1 MTSVHR
7 NLHVEATPAR
17 GRPAAQI
24 APTARHAASA
34 PVSDDELEKRFAP
47 VFATIAAGAVNRE
60 RNRVLPFEEIG
71 LLKEAGF
78 GALRVPVAFGGLG
91 ATLRQTFDL
100 LISLAAADSNLPQ
113 ALRVHFNVVEDL
125 RLKKDEAV
133 SAQWLKA
140 IAEGAIIGGATTE
153 PGVGAVDRYRTA
165 VTSGPTGLQLNGV
178 KYYTTGTLYA
188 DHLIVA
194 ADQEGKR
201 ISLLV
206 DTHQPGV
213 TVHDDWDGFGQR
225 LTASG
230 TAEFNDVTVTRD
242 RILGPGYGTEG
253 RTFGTAHVQL
263 ILLATL
269 AGIGRR
275 AAADAA
281 DWIRARTRTFTHA
294 VAELPRNDPLV
305 QQVVG
310 KLFAAAFGARAAVL
324 AAVDELARTLD
335 VRHDV
340 PQQLDASELAAA
352 QAQAVVINLVLEAT
366 AELFEVGGASLT
378 SDKLAI
384 DRHWRNARTI
394 ASHNPAIFKLRAIGA
409 HELNG
414 EGLPYAWSAGV
425 RPAKQNG
432 G

>member
-1 MTSVHR
+1 MTSVDR
-7 NLHVEATPAR
+7 NLHAEAIAGR
-17 GRPAAQI
+17 GRPAVRTA
-24 APTARHAASA
+24 ATARHKARP
-34 PVSDDELEKRFAP
+34 PVSDEELAKRFAP
-47 VFATIAAGAVNRE
+47 VFETIAAGAVDRE
-60 RNRVLPFEEIG
+60 RNGKLPFEEIG

-100 LISLAAADSNLPQ
+100 LITLAAADSNLPQ

-125 RLKKDEAV
+125 ALKKEEAV
-133 SAQWLKA
+133 RARWLTA
-140 IAEGAIIGGATTE
+140 IAEGAIIGGAATE
-153 PGVGAVDRYRTA
+153 PGLGAVDRYRTA
-165 VTSGPTGLQLNGV
+165 VTSGPAGLRLDGV

-194 ADQEGKR
+194 ADQDGKR

-213 TVHDDWDGFGQR
+213 TVYDDWDGFGQR

-230 TAEFNDVTVTRD
+230 TAEFKDVKVTED

-269 AGIGRR
+269 AGIARR

-281 DWIRARTRTFTHA
+281 DWIRGRTRTFTHA
-294 VAELPRNDPLV
+294 VADLPRNDPLV

-310 KLFAAAFGARAAVL
+310 RLSAAAFGARAAVL

-335 VRHDV
+335 GRHDV

-352 QAQAVVINLVLEAT
+352 QAQAIVINLVLEAT

-378 SDKLAI
+378 SGKLAI

-409 HELNG
+409 YELNG
-414 EGLPYAWSAGV
+414 EELPYAWSAGV
-425 RPAKQNG
+425 RPAKQHG

>member
-1 MTSVHR
+1 MTSVDR
-7 NLHVEATPAR
+7 NLHAEAIPGRSRPVAR
-17 GRPAAQI
+17 TAA
-24 APTARHAASA
+24 TARHKARP
-34 PVSDDELEKRFAP
+34 PVSDEELAKRFAP
-47 VFATIAAGAVNRE
+47 VFETIAAGAVDRE
-60 RNRVLPFEEIG
+60 RNGKLPFEEIG

-100 LISLAAADSNLPQ
+100 LITLAAADSNLPQ

-125 RLKKDEAV
+125 ALKKEEAV
-133 SAQWLKA
+133 KARWLTA
-140 IAEGAIIGGATTE
+140 IAEGAIIGGAATE

-165 VTSGPTGLQLNGV
+165 VTSGPAGLRLDGV

-194 ADQEGKR
+194 ADQDGKR

-213 TVHDDWDGFGQR
+213 TVYDDWDGFGQR

-230 TAEFNDVTVTRD
+230 TAEFKDVKVPQD

-269 AGIGRR
+269 AGIARR

-281 DWIRARTRTFTHA
+281 DWIRGRTRTFTHA
-294 VAELPRNDPLV
+294 VADLPRNDPLV

-335 VRHDV
+335 GRHDV
-340 PQQLDASELAAA
+340 PRQLDASELAAA
-352 QAQAVVINLVLEAT
+352 QAQAIVINLVLEAT

-378 SDKLAI
+378 SGKLAI

-409 HELNG
+409 YELNG
-414 EGLPYAWSAGV
+414 EELPYAWSAGV
-425 RPAKQNG
+425 RPAKQHG

>member
-1 MTSVHR
+1 MTIH
-7 NLHVEATPAR
+7 
-17 GRPAAQI
+17 I
-24 APTARHAASA
+24 ASPTK
-34 PVSDDELEKRFAP
+34 SDDELQTRFAP
-47 VFATIAAGAVNRE
+47 IFEMIAAGAVARE
-60 RNRVLPFEEIG
+60 RNRTLPFDEIR

-78 GALRVPVAFGGLG
+78 GALRVPVEFGGLG

-100 LISLAAADSNLPQ
+100 LIGLAAADSNLPQ
-113 ALRVHFNVVEDL
+113 ALRAHFNLVEDL
-125 RLKKDEAV
+125 RLNKDETVKARWLRTIANGALFGVAV
-133 SAQWLKA
+133 
-140 IAEGAIIGGATTE
+140 TE

-165 VTSGPTGLQLNGV
+165 VTSEGAALRLNGT

-194 ADQEGKR
+194 ADRDGKR
-201 ISLLV
+201 VTVLV
-206 DTHQPGV
+206 DTNQSGV
-213 TVHDDWDGFGQR
+213 EVQDDWDGFGQR

-230 TAEFNDVTVTRD
+230 TAEFKDVTVIPD

-253 RTFGTAHVQL
+253 RVFGTAHVQL

-269 AGIGRR
+269 AGIAAR
-275 AAADAA
+275 AAIDTTE
-281 DWIRARTRTFTHA
+281 WIKARTRTFSHA
-294 VAELPRNDPLV
+294 VADLPRNDPLV
-305 QQVVG
+305 QQVIG
-310 KLFAAAFGARAAVL
+310 QLFSAAFGARATVL

-335 VRHDV
+335 GRHQD

-352 QAQAVVINLVLEAT
+352 QAQVVVIKLVLDAVT
-366 AELFEVGGASLT
+366 TLFEVGGASL
-378 SDKLAI
+378 SSEKLAI

-414 EGLPYAWSAGV
+414 DTLPYAWSAGV
-425 RPAKQNG
+425 RSASQSG

>member
-1 MTSVHR
+1 MTSVDR
-7 NLHVEATPAR
+7 NLHAEAIPGRSRPVAR
-17 GRPAAQI
+17 TAA
-24 APTARHAASA
+24 TARHKARP
-34 PVSDDELEKRFAP
+34 PVSDEELAKRFAP
-47 VFATIAAGAVNRE
+47 VFETIAAGAVDRE
-60 RNRVLPFEEIG
+60 RNGKLPFEEIG

-100 LISLAAADSNLPQ
+100 LITLAAADSNLPQ

-125 RLKKDEAV
+125 ALKKEEAV
-133 SAQWLKA
+133 KARWLTA
-140 IAEGAIIGGATTE
+140 IAEGAIIGGAATE

-165 VTSGPTGLQLNGV
+165 VTSGPAGLRLDGV

-194 ADQEGKR
+194 ADQDGKR

-213 TVHDDWDGFGQR
+213 TVYDDWDGFGQR

-230 TAEFNDVTVTRD
+230 TAEFKDVKVTED

-269 AGIGRR
+269 AGIARR

-281 DWIRARTRTFTHA
+281 DWIRGRTRTFTHA
-294 VAELPRNDPLV
+294 VADLPRNDPLV

-310 KLFAAAFGARAAVL
+310 RLSAAAFGARAAVL
-324 AAVDELARTLD
+324 AAVDELARTLAG
-335 VRHDV
+335 RHDV

-352 QAQAVVINLVLEAT
+352 QAQAIVIDLVLEAT

-378 SDKLAI
+378 SGKLAI

-409 HELNG
+409 YELNW
-414 EGLPYAWSAGV
+414 EDLPYAWSAGV
-425 RPAKQNG
+425 RPARQHG